1 MVADKKILNQA
12 KLTIGALAKNCNVG
26 VTTVRYY
33 QQIGLLPEPSKP
45 KHGGYRV
52 YDESHIE
59 RLCQIR
65 NAQSYGFSLKEIE
78 SILDC
83 RKNDD
88 CKSVKFLIAERITAL
103 HDQAHKLKD
112 SLKCLTNLA
121 GCCDGKHG
129 KGECPLFQQL
139 GRKND

>member
-1 MVADKKILNQA
+1 MEANNKKLNQA
-12 KLTIGALAKNCNVG
+12 KLTIGALAKNCDVG

-88 CKSVKFLIAERITAL
+88 CKSVKSLIAERIAAIQDKAL
-103 HDQAHKLKD
+103 ALKK
-112 SLKCLTNLA
+112 SLKGLTNLA
-121 GCCDGKHG
+121 CCCDGKHG
-129 KGECPLFQQL
+129 KGACPLLKKL
-139 GRKND
+139 GKKDL